1 MFMLKIQRRRYLVNK
16 NMQFRYIALVLI
28 PLIISLTALY
38 YLMYYAVLNQILIPE
53 GVTAMLLPAMRK
65 INIIVAISV
74 PIILVII
81 VRIALIY
88 SNRIVG
94 PLSRIEKE
102 IDKILAGNYSL
113 RLNVRDKDELNS
125 FINKVNMLLEKVEKE
140 KAST

>member
-1 MFMLKIQRRRYLVNK
+1 
-16 NMQFRYIALVLI
+16 
-28 PLIISLTALY
+28 
-38 YLMYYAVLNQILIPE
+38 MYYAVLNQILIPE